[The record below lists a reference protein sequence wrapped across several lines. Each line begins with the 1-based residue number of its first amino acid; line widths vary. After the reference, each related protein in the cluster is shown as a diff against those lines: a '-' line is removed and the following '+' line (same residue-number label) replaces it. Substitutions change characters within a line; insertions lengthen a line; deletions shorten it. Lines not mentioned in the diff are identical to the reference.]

1 MLEHEFMV
9 NVNDSLGQMKFEFD
23 WPQLYFADPYK
34 VKMFTE
40 TYYYFT
46 DDSVKE
52 KLSNYLKIFIVPDRI
67 QEEIETYNAQKLTM
81 ERERKEDYNY
91 WEPTQPVVNTEPKF
105 GRNDRCPCGS
115 GKKYK

>member
-1 MLEHEFMV
+1 MHYLKNNTFWTKKTTKYLIFIEQKENLNMLEHEFMV
-9 NVNDSLGQMKFEFD
+9 NVNDSLGQMKFVFD

-52 KLSNYLKIFIVPDRI
+52 KLSNYLKIFIVPDRM
-67 QEEIETYNAQKLTM
+67 QEEIDTYNARKLTM
-81 ERERKEDYNY
+81 ERE
-91 WEPTQPVVNTEPKF
+91 
-105 GRNDRCPCGS
+105 
-115 GKKYK
+115 